1 MSQENVETI
10 RHAFEA
16 YNRGDPSVFLDLY
29 DPDIVLRVSMV
40 ATVESGTYHGAEAVE
55 HFYRRFFATFGKSY
69 RVTLIELID
78 AGDSVVAIHDA
89 RARGRQS
96 GAEVERRSIAVIIT
110 MRGGKIIRI
119 DHPSDVD
126 EALEAV
132 GLSPQDAHADS

>member
-29 DPDIVLRVSMV
+29 DPDIVLRVSSSWI
-40 ATVESGTYHGAEAVE
+40 ESGTYHGAEAVE
-55 HFYRRFFATFGKSY
+55 HWYRRFFGTFGESY
-69 RVTLIELID
+69 RITLTELID
-78 AGDSVVAIHDA
+78 AGESVIAIHDA
-89 RARGRQS
+89 SGRGRLS
-96 GAEVERRSIAVIIT
+96 GAEVERSSIPVILT

-119 DHPSDVD
+119 DHPIDFD

-132 GLSPQDAHADS
+132 GLSEQDAHAES